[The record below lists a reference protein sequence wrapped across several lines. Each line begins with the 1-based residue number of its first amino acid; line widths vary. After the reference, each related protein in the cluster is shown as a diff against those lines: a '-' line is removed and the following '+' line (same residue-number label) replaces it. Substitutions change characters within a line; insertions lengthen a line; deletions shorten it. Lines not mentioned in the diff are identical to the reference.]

1 MTLVLEANTEAIERA
16 GEVIREG
23 GLVAF
28 PTETVYG
35 LAADAFDQQAVDRVF
50 EVKGRPAN
58 NPLPV
63 QIASRSDLPKLVS
76 VTPPI
81 AERLMDRFWPGP
93 LTLVFSACTEVSELV
108 TAGTGKVGIR
118 MPDHPVAL
126 ALIEA
131 GGTPIVA
138 PSANV
143 SGEPPPTTAQE
154 VLEYLDGKIE
164 LILDAGPTRLKVS
177 STVVDLTESPPRI
190 LREGSISREAL
201 LSHIG
206 CYLGKVGSLSGCC
219 RLRRNT

>member
-1 MTLVLEANTEAIERA
+1 MTLLLEANTEAIERA
-16 GEVIREG
+16 GEIIRKG

-35 LAADAFDQQAVDRVF
+35 LGADVFNEQAVMRVF

-58 NPLPV
+58 NPLPI
-63 QIASRSDLPKLVS
+63 QIASKDDLPRLVS
-76 VTPPI
+76 GIPSV
-81 AERLMDRFWPGP
+81 AERLMEEFWPGP
-93 LTLVFSACTEVSELV
+93 LTLVFSACPGVPELV

-126 ALIEA
+126 ALIKA

-177 STVVDLTESPPRI
+177 STVVDVTETPPRI
-190 LREGSISREAL
+190 LRIGSISEEEL
-201 LSHIG
+201 QKSFSENL
-206 CYLGKVGSLSGCC
+206 
-219 RLRRNT
+219 

>member
-1 MTLVLEANTEAIERA
+1 MTETLVSKVDCQTIERA
-16 GEVIREG
+16 GEIIREG

-35 LAADAFDQQAVDRVF
+35 LAGDAFNQQAVARVF

-63 QIASRSDLPKLVS
+63 QIASKDDLPRLVS
-76 VTPPI
+76 EIPPV
-81 AERLMDRFWPGP
+81 AKSLMEKFWPGP
-93 LTLVFSACTEVSELV
+93 LTLVLQASPEMPELV

-126 ALIEA
+126 ALIRA
-131 GGTPIVA
+131 AGTPIVA
-138 PSANV
+138 PSANI

-177 STVVDLTESPPRI
+177 STVVDITQTPPRI
-190 LREGSISREAL
+190 LREGSISEAEL
-201 LSHIG
+201 QKSFSENL
-206 CYLGKVGSLSGCC
+206 
-219 RLRRNT
+219 

>member
-1 MTLVLEANTEAIERA
+1 MTLVLEANREAIERA

-35 LAADAFDQQAVDRVF
+35 LAADVFNEQAVARVF

-63 QIASRSDLPKLVS
+63 QIASKDDLPRLVS
-76 VTPPI
+76 EIPPI
-81 AERLMDRFWPGP
+81 AERLMDKFWPGP
-93 LTLVFSACTEVSELV
+93 LTLVFSVCTEVSELV

-131 GGTPIVA
+131 AGTPIVA
-138 PSANV
+138 PSANT
-143 SGEPPPTTAQE
+143 SGQPPPTTAQE

-164 LILDAGPTRLKVS
+164 LIVDAGPTRLKVS
-177 STVVDLTESPPRI
+177 STVVDVTESPPRI
-190 LREGSISREAL
+190 LRLGSIGEEELQKSFSENL
-201 LSHIG
+201 
-206 CYLGKVGSLSGCC
+206 
-219 RLRRNT
+219 

>member
-1 MTLVLEANTEAIERA
+1 METLVLKADPEAVERA
-16 GEVIREG
+16 GQVIRGG

-35 LAADAFDQQAVDRVF
+35 LAADIFNEQAVARVF

-63 QIASRSDLPKLVS
+63 QIVSKDDLARLVS
-76 VTPPI
+76 EIPPV
-81 AERLMDRFWPGP
+81 AKSLMEKFWPGP
-93 LTLVFSACTEVSELV
+93 LTMVLSASPQVPELV

-126 ALIEA
+126 ALIKA
-131 GGTPIVA
+131 AGTPIVA
-138 PSANV
+138 PSANI

-190 LREGSISREAL
+190 LREGGISEAEL
-201 LSHIG
+201 QKSFSENL
-206 CYLGKVGSLSGCC
+206 
-219 RLRRNT
+219 

>member
-1 MTLVLEANTEAIERA
+1 MTLVLEANAEAIERA
-16 GEVIREG
+16 GEIIRKG

-35 LAADAFDQQAVDRVF
+35 LGADVFNEQAVARVF
-50 EVKGRPAN
+50 EVKDRPAN

-63 QIASRSDLPKLVS
+63 QIASKDDLPRLVS
-76 VTPPI
+76 EVPLI
-81 AERLMDRFWPGP
+81 AERLMEEFWPGP
-93 LTLVFSACTEVSELV
+93 LTLVFSACPRVPELV
-108 TAGTGKVGIR
+108 AAGTGKIGIR

-164 LILDAGPTRLKVS
+164 LILDAGPTRLKVA
-177 STVVDLTESPPRI
+177 STVVDVTETPPKI
-190 LREGSISREAL
+190 LRIGSISEEEL
-201 LSHIG
+201 QKSFSENL
-206 CYLGKVGSLSGCC
+206 
-219 RLRRNT
+219 